1 MMRFENQRAEI
12 RLKSQILLLPCL
24 NLNVVKL
31 FWLNLFLI
39 YDFFPPCD
47 TLCRVYTTG
56 IGGSPTTKWICRR
69 EWNYLCSVKDQ

>member
-1 MMRFENQRAEI
+1 MMRFVNQRAEI

-39 YDFFPPCD
+39 YDFF
-47 TLCRVYTTG
+47 
-56 IGGSPTTKWICRR
+56 SPLWHTVQGVHHWDRQKPHYEVDMQKRMELFMFC
-69 EWNYLCSVKDQ
+69 

>member
-39 YDFFPPCD
+39 YDFFPPVTHCAGC
-47 TLCRVYTTG
+47 TPLG
-56 IGGSPTTKWICRR
+56 
-69 EWNYLCSVKDQ
+69 